1 VNTGVTKLDENMSQF
16 DLIIFDCDGV
26 LVDSERL
33 ANPIFASIL
42 SEECGLDF
50 TLKDM
55 FDRFVG
61 RSKTQCMSIVEE
73 LTGSP
78 HTPRLATRYEEEI
91 NAALESSVEAVAGV
105 EILLG
110 NLDIPFCV
118 ASSGSHQ
125 KMRTTLGRTGL
136 LHHVE
141 GRLFSTS
148 DVGRGKP
155 FPDIYIHAAREMGTP
170 PSKRCLVVEDS
181 PTGVKGAINA
191 GMTVFGYAELMD
203 EHKLRQAGAHH
214 IFHSMAQLPSAIQ
227 SYVAAA

>member
-1 VNTGVTKLDENMSQF
+1 MSQF

-33 ANPIFASIL
+33 ANQIFASIL

-50 TLKDM
+50 SLEEM

-61 RSKTQCMSIVEE
+61 RSKSKCMSIVEE
-73 LTGSP
+73 LTGAP
-78 HTPRLATRYEEEI
+78 HSPRLATRYEEEI
-91 NAALESSVEAVAGV
+91 NSALENSVEAVAGV
-105 EILLG
+105 EGLLN
-110 NLDIPFCV
+110 NLNIPFCV

-125 KMRTTLGRTGL
+125 KMRTTLGRTSL
-136 LHHVE
+136 LRHVE
-141 GRLFSTS
+141 GKLFSTS

-170 PSKRCLVVEDS
+170 ASSRCLVVEDS
-181 PTGVKGAINA
+181 PTGVKGAISA

-203 EHKLRQAGAHH
+203 ENHLRQAGAHH
-214 IFHSMAQLPSAIQ
+214 IFRSMEQLPGAIQ